1 MQGYSNSPAL
11 CHITIHRDIDCLS
24 MLQDMMLVHY
34 TDAFKLLGLGDQEAK
49 TILDVLLRYL
59 YAMEWKV
66 TTIKIQRFAM
76 LVKFLGFQQSGI
88 C

>member
-1 MQGYSNSPAL
+1 
-11 CHITIHRDIDCLS
+11 

-34 TDAFKLLGLGDQEAK
+34 TDAVELLGLGDQEAK

-59 YAMEWKV
+59 YAMEWKA
-66 TTIKIQRFAM
+66 TTTKIQRFAM
-76 LVKFLGFQQSGI
+76 LVKFLGFQQSGT